1 MKIKMLK
8 QIYNI
13 IIILVLLI
21 TATIARAN
29 SEDKIYIFVSLSM
42 PGSAL
47 QNYYREAESMGAI
60 LVMRGLHHNSFPE
73 TKTKAESLKI
83 SWDIDP
89 DLFEQYGISEV
100 PVIVRVAGSVVKRVA
115 GHIPLAEALTLMDAK
130 N

>member
-1 MKIKMLK
+1 MLK
-8 QIYNI
+8 QINNI
-13 IIILVLLI
+13 IIMLVLLI
-21 TATIARAN
+21 IASTARAN
-29 SEDKIYIFVSLSM
+29 THDKLYIFVSLSM

-100 PVIVRVAGSVVKRVA
+100 PVIVRVAGGIAKKVA
-115 GHIPLAEALTLMDAK
+115 GHIPLSEALTLMDAK

>member
-1 MKIKMLK
+1 MV
-8 QIYNI
+8 I
-13 IIILVLLI
+13 IGSMI
-21 TATIARAN
+21 TTIVQAN
-29 SEDKIYIFVSLSM
+29 THDKLYVFVSLSM
-42 PGSAL
+42 PDSAL
-47 QNYYREAESMGAI
+47 QTYYSEAEMLGAT

-100 PVIVRVAGSVVKRVA
+100 PVIVRVASGSAKKVA

>member
-1 MKIKMLK
+1 MLELIKKIFIVIIVSMITTTA
-8 QIYNI
+8 QANI
-13 IIILVLLI
+13 H
-21 TATIARAN
+21 
-29 SEDKIYIFVSLSM
+29 EKIYIFVSLSM
-42 PGSAL
+42 TDSAL
-47 QNYYREAESMGAI
+47 QAYYSEAEKLEAT

-100 PVIVRVAGSVVKRVA
+100 PVIVRVASGSAKKVA
-115 GHIPLAEALTLMDAK
+115 GHIPLSEALTLMDAK